1 MPLIKSGPVG
11 GSTPL
16 ERLARV
22 AAKDVGRLNKPG
34 RILAHPA
41 RTVTVG
47 FLLATLAGTVLLM
60 LPLSSAAPGGTTF
73 RIALFTSTSAISV
86 TGLAVV
92 DTAGHWSVFGEC
104 VLMALMQLGGL
115 GIMTATSLLGLVVAR
130 RLGLRSRLLVQA
142 ETGTL
147 DLGTIRR
154 LLFNVLRISL
164 LIEALTWLAL
174 SLRLALGY
182 QEPIGQALYL
192 GLFHSVSAYNNG
204 GFALWPDNLIRFGAD
219 PWLLTPI
226 TVAFVLGALGFPVL
240 LELLRGRGPS
250 GWSVHTRLTLITF
263 GLLALA
269 GPAIVL
275 SGEWSNEL
283 SIGIHGGA
291 GNRLIAGI
299 FTGLTAGSAGFNV
312 IDYGAVNP
320 ATLLGTDLLMFIG
333 GGSGGTAGGIKVGTV
348 AVLALAVIS
357 EVRGDED
364 TEIFG
369 RRLTT
374 TTIRQALT
382 VTMLAAAG
390 VLLGTFGL
398 LALSP
403 VDFDAGLFEVVS
415 AFSSSGL
422 STGITAGLPAPAQ
435 YLLSALMFIGR
446 VGPVT
451 AATAL
456 ALRQSRKLYRYPETR
471 PLVG

>member
-1 MPLIKSGPVG
+1 MPHP
-11 GSTPL
+11 TPPD
-16 ERLARV
+16 LAKLR
-22 AAKDVGRLNKPG
+22 GPG
-34 RILAHPA
+34 RILSHPA
-41 RTVTVG
+41 RTVTIG
-47 FLLATLAGTVLLM
+47 FVLATLAGTGLLM
-60 LPLSSAAPGGTTF
+60 LPIAASGPGGTSL

-92 DTAGHWSVFGEC
+92 DTASHWSVFGEV

-142 ETGTL
+142 ETGAL

-164 LIEALTWLAL
+164 VIEALTWLAL
-174 SLRLALGY
+174 SLRLVLGY
-182 QEPIGQALYL
+182 DEPIGRAVYL

-219 PWLLTPI
+219 LWLLTPI
-226 TVAFVLGALGFPVL
+226 TIAFVLGALGFPVL
-240 LELLRGRGPS
+240 LELLRGREVS

-275 SGEWSNEL
+275 FGEWTNEL
-283 SIGIHGGA
+283 SIGIHGGT

-320 ATLLGTDLLMFIG
+320 ATLLGTDVLMFIG

-348 AVLALAVIS
+348 AVLALAVFS
-357 EVRGDED
+357 EVRGDDD
-364 TEIFG
+364 TTVFG

-374 TTIRQALT
+374 STIRQALT
-382 VTMLAAAG
+382 VTVLAAAG
-390 VLLGTFGL
+390 VLLGTFAL

-403 VDFDAGLFEVVS
+403 AEFDAGLFEVVS

-422 STGITAGLPAPAQ
+422 STGITGSLPAPAQ
-435 YLLSALMFIGR
+435 YLLSLLMFLGR

-456 ALRQSRKLYRYPETR
+456 ALRQSRKFYRYPQTR

>member
-1 MPLIKSGPVG
+1 MPLIRSGPG
-11 GSTPL
+11 TSTGAL
-16 ERLARV
+16 ERIAQ
-22 AAKDVGRLNKPG
+22 AATPNVVKRRTRG
-34 RILAHPA
+34 RILSHPA

-47 FLLATLAGTVLLM
+47 FLLATLAGTGLLM
-60 LPLSSAAPGGTTF
+60 LPLSSAAPGGTSF
-73 RIALFTSTSAISV
+73 RVALFTSTSAISV

-92 DTAGHWSVFGEC
+92 DTAEHWSGFGEA

-115 GIMTATSLLGLVVAR
+115 GIMTASSLLGLVVAR

-154 LLFNVLRISL
+154 LLLSVLLISL
-164 LIEALTWLAL
+164 LIEAVTWLAL
-174 SLRLALGY
+174 TLRLFLGY
-182 QEPIGQALYL
+182 DETLGQAAYL
-192 GLFHSVSAYNNG
+192 GLFHAVSAYNNG

-226 TVAFVLGALGFPVL
+226 TIAFVLGALGFPVL
-240 LELLRGRGPS
+240 LELLRGRARN

-263 GLLALA
+263 GLLALI
-269 GPAIVL
+269 GPIIVL
-275 SGEWSNEL
+275 FGEWHNEL
-283 SIGIHGGA
+283 SIGIHGGPA
-291 GNRLIAGI
+291 NRLIAGI

-357 EVRGDED
+357 EVRGDDDIEV
-364 TEIFG
+364 FG
-369 RRLTT
+369 RRLTSAT
-374 TTIRQALT
+374 MRQALT
-382 VTMLAAAG
+382 VTLLAMAG

-403 VDFDAGLFEVVS
+403 VSFDAGLFEVVS

-422 STGITAGLPAPAQ
+422 STGITGGLPAPAQ
-435 YLLSALMFIGR
+435 YLLTVLMFIGR

-456 ALRQSRKLYRYPETR
+456 ALRHSRRLYRYPETR

>member
-1 MPLIKSGPVG
+1 
-11 GSTPL
+11 
-16 ERLARV
+16 
-22 AAKDVGRLNKPG
+22 
-34 RILAHPA
+34 
-41 RTVTVG
+41 VTIG
-47 FLLATLAGTVLLM
+47 FLLATLAGTGLLM
-60 LPLSSAAPGGTTF
+60 LPISATGPGGSSF
-73 RIALFTSTSAISV
+73 RVALFTATSAISV

-92 DTAGHWSVFGEC
+92 DTAAHWSGFGEA
-104 VLMALMQLGGL
+104 VLMVLMQLGGL

-142 ETGTL
+142 ETGAL

-164 LIEALTWLAL
+164 LIEAITWLAI

-182 QEPIGQALYL
+182 DEPFGQAVYL

-204 GFALWPDNLIRFGAD
+204 GFALWPDNLIRFGDD

-226 TVAFVLGALGFPVL
+226 AFAFILGALGFPVL
-240 LELLRGRGPS
+240 LELLRGRGPN
-250 GWSVHTRLTLITF
+250 GLSVHTRLTLISF
-263 GLLALA
+263 GVLAIA
-269 GPAIVL
+269 GPAVVL
-275 SGEWSNEL
+275 LGEWDNQL
-283 SIGIHGGA
+283 SLGIHGGA

-299 FTGLTAGSAGFNV
+299 FSGLTAGSAGFNV

-348 AVLALAVIS
+348 AVLTLAVIS
-357 EVRGDED
+357 EVRGDDDIEV
-364 TEIFG
+364 FG
-369 RRLTT
+369 RRLTAST
-374 TTIRQALT
+374 MRQALT
-382 VTMLAAAG
+382 VTMLAATG
-390 VLLGTFGL
+390 VVLGTFGL

-403 VDFDAGLFEVVS
+403 AEFDAGLFEVVS

-422 STGITAGLPAPAQ
+422 STGLTGNLSGPAQ
-435 YLLSALMFIGR
+435 YLLSALMFVGR

-451 AATAL
+451 AASAL

>member
-1 MPLIKSGPVG
+1 MPLISSDRGSGALGRIAHP
-11 GSTPL
+11 SAP
-16 ERLARV
+16 
-22 AAKDVGRLNKPG
+22 DVVKLRTPG
-34 RILAHPA
+34 RILSHPA

-47 FLLATLAGTVLLM
+47 FLLATLAGAGLLM
-60 LPLSSAAPGGTTF
+60 LPVASAGPGGTSL
-73 RIALFTSTSAISV
+73 RVALFTSTSAISV

-92 DTAGHWSVFGEC
+92 DTAGHWSGFGEA
-104 VLMALMQLGGL
+104 VLIALMQVGGL

-154 LLFNVLRISL
+154 LLFSVLRISL

-174 SLRLALGY
+174 TLRLALGY
-182 QEPIGQALYL
+182 DEPLGRAVYL

-204 GFALWPDNLIRFGAD
+204 GFALWPDSLTRFGAD
-219 PWLLTPI
+219 PWLLAPI
-226 TVAFVLGALGFPVL
+226 TVAFVLGAAGFPVL
-240 LELLRGRGPS
+240 LELLRRPGPS
-250 GWSVHTRLTLITF
+250 GRSVHTRLTLIMF

-269 GPAIVL
+269 GPAVVL
-275 SGEWSNEL
+275 FGEWDNEL
-283 SIGIHGGA
+283 SVGVHGGV

-312 IDYGAVNP
+312 IDYGTVNP
-320 ATLLGTDLLMFIG
+320 STLLGTDLLMFIG

-357 EVRGDED
+357 EVRGNDD
-364 TEIFG
+364 IQVFG
-369 RRLTT
+369 RRLTAAT
-374 TTIRQALT
+374 MRQALT
-382 VTMLAAAG
+382 VTMLAMTGIA
-390 VLLGTFGL
+390 LGTFGL

-403 VDFDAGLFEVVS
+403 VAFDAGLFEVVS

-422 STGITAGLPAPAQ
+422 STGITPTLPPAAQ
-435 YLLSALMFIGR
+435 YLLTVLMFIGR

>member
-1 MPLIKSGPVG
+1 
-11 GSTPL
+11 
-16 ERLARV
+16 
-22 AAKDVGRLNKPG
+22 
-34 RILAHPA
+34 
-41 RTVTVG
+41 
-47 FLLATLAGTVLLM
+47 
-60 LPLSSAAPGGTTF
+60 
-73 RIALFTSTSAISV
+73 
-86 TGLAVV
+86 
-92 DTAGHWSVFGEC
+92 
-104 VLMALMQLGGL
+104 
-115 GIMTATSLLGLVVAR
+115 
-130 RLGLRSRLLVQA
+130 
-142 ETGTL
+142 
-147 DLGTIRR
+147 
-154 LLFNVLRISL
+154 
-164 LIEALTWLAL
+164 
-174 SLRLALGY
+174 
-182 QEPIGQALYL
+182 
-192 GLFHSVSAYNNG
+192 
-204 GFALWPDNLIRFGAD
+204 
-219 PWLLTPI
+219 
-226 TVAFVLGALGFPVL
+226 
-240 LELLRGRGPS
+240 
-250 GWSVHTRLTLITF
+250 VHTRLTLITF

>member
-1 MPLIKSGPVG
+1 MPLIRSGPGPSAV
-11 GSTPL
+11 TRPL
-16 ERLARV
+16 ERLARKATPDIV
-22 AAKDVGRLNKPG
+22 KPG
-34 RILAHPA
+34 RILSHPA

-47 FLLATLAGTVLLM
+47 FLLATLVGTGLLM
-60 LPLSSAAPGGTTF
+60 LPISSSGPGSTNF
-73 RIALFTSTSAISV
+73 RIALFTATSAISV

-92 DTAGHWSVFGEC
+92 DTAGHWSVFGES
-104 VLMALMQLGGL
+104 VMMALMQLGGL

-154 LLFNVLRISL
+154 LLFSVVRISL
-164 LIEALTWLAL
+164 LIEAVTWLAL
-174 SLRLALGY
+174 TLRLALGY
-182 QEPIGQALYL
+182 DEPIGQAIYL

-204 GFALWPDNLIRFGAD
+204 GFALWPDSLIQFGAD
-219 PWLLTPI
+219 PWLLTPVS
-226 TVAFVLGALGFPVL
+226 VAFLLGALGFPVL
-240 LELLRGRGPS
+240 LELMRGRGPS
-250 GWSVHTRLTLITF
+250 GWSVHTRLTLIMF
-263 GLLALA
+263 GLLTLA

-275 SGEWSNEL
+275 FGEWNNDL
-283 SIGIHGGA
+283 SIGIHGGSGRA
-291 GNRLIAGI
+291 IAGI
-299 FTGLTAGSAGFNV
+299 FSGLSAGSAGFNV
-312 IDYGAVNP
+312 IDYGTVNP

-357 EVRGDED
+357 EVRGDDD
-364 TEIFG
+364 TEAFG
-369 RRLTT
+369 RRLTAS
-374 TTIRQALT
+374 TIRQALT
-382 VTMLAAAG
+382 VTVLATTG
-390 VLLGTFGL
+390 VLLGTFAL
-398 LALSP
+398 LALTP
-403 VDFDAGLFEVVS
+403 VDFDAGLFEVIS

-422 STGITAGLPAPAQ
+422 STGITGTLSDPAQ

-456 ALRQSRKLYRYPETR
+456 ALRHSRKFYRYPETR

>member
-1 MPLIKSGPVG
+1 MPLIRSEPPA
-11 GSTPL
+11 PL
-16 ERLARV
+16 DRLAKKTKPDAIKVSRR
-22 AAKDVGRLNKPG
+22 GRL
-34 RILAHPA
+34 LAHPA

-47 FLLATLAGTVLLM
+47 FLLAVLVSTGLLM
-60 LPLSSAAPGGTTF
+60 LPMSSTAPGSTSF
-73 RIALFTSTSAISV
+73 RVALFTATSAVSV

-92 DTAGHWSVFGEC
+92 DTADHWTGFGEA
-104 VLMALMQLGGL
+104 MIIAMIQLGGL

-142 ETGTL
+142 ETGAL

-154 LLFNVLRISL
+154 LLFNVVRISL
-164 LIEALTWLAL
+164 LIEAITWLAL
-174 SLRLALGY
+174 TLRLSLGY
-182 QEPIGQALYL
+182 DEPFGRAVYL

-204 GFALWPDNLIRFGAD
+204 GFALWSDSLVRFGGD

-226 TVAFVLGALGFPVL
+226 VIAFLLGALGFPVL
-240 LELLRGRGPS
+240 LELMRGRAPS
-250 GWSVHTRLTLITF
+250 GWSMHTRLTLITY
-263 GLLALA
+263 GILVVA

-275 SGEWSNEL
+275 FGEWNNEL
-283 SIGIHGGA
+283 SLGVHGGS
-291 GNRLIAGI
+291 GGRLVAGI
-299 FTGLTAGSAGFNV
+299 FSGLVAGSAGFNV

-320 ATLLGTDLLMFIG
+320 VTLLGTDLLMFIG

-357 EVRGDED
+357 EIRGDDDVEA
-364 TEIFG
+364 FG

-374 TTIRQALT
+374 TTLRQALT
-382 VTMLAAAG
+382 VAMLAMTG
-390 VLLGTFGL
+390 ITVGTFAL

-403 VDFDAGLFEVVS
+403 VSFDAGLFEVIS
-415 AFSSSGL
+415 AFSNSGL
-422 STGITAGLPAPAQ
+422 STGITGTLSAPGQ
-435 YLLSALMFIGR
+435 YLLTVLMFIGR

-456 ALRQSRKLYRYPETR
+456 ALRQTRRLYRYPETR